1 MSPLSGFSALAM
13 TLHDTSAQQ
22 SSGPGNYARN
32 TVKISAL
39 APLGV
44 LAVTLSLMISGCQP
58 GSYTTAADSALA
70 AQNRPPLV
78 DINWLEQPRDWVGS
92 STATLGEVSIEP
104 IEENPSLSLPT
115 TVASDELSGELDVTI
130 TAADRVLALDMSG
143 SLAATVW
150 ALGLGDRLVGRDIST
165 TFPGVEDLPVVTGSG
180 HAISP
185 ESVLDMRPD
194 LVITDG
200 TIGPL
205 DVVLQLRD
213 AGITVVFV
221 REQPGLDA
229 PAAMARSV
237 AAIFGITDTG
247 EALALRI
254 TSELATVL
262 TTIGD
267 HVPTQREDKLR
278 MVFLYIRGANGIYY
292 LFGQESG
299 AGDLIDGLGGIDIA
313 TEIGW
318 TGLRPMTDEALIAAN
333 PDLILVMSDGLQSV
347 GGPEEL
353 VRLKPAIG
361 LTAAGQ
367 NLRFVDMD
375 DSQVL
380 SFGPRTP
387 AVMDALARAIYDPAG

>member
-1 MSPLSGFSALAM
+1 MSTVPKFSLA
-13 TLHDTSAQQ
+13 SF
-22 SSGPGNYARN
+22 G
-32 TVKISAL
+32 
-39 APLGV
+39 
-44 LAVTLSLMISGCQP
+44 
-58 GSYTTAADSALA
+58 ALA
-70 AQNRPPLV
+70 AVVLALGACQPASHQAPVANPEAAEDRAPLS
-78 DINWLEQPRDWVGS
+78 DIAWLDSPQEWVGP
-92 STATLGEVSIEP
+92 STALLTEVAIDPITDNAEP
-104 IEENPSLSLPT
+104 TLPT
-115 TVASDELSGELDVTI
+115 TVTSDDLSGPRDVTVSR
-130 TAADRVLALDMSG
+130 AERVLALDMSG

-165 TFPGVEDLPVVTGSG
+165 TFPGVEGLPVVTGSG

-185 ESVLDMRPD
+185 EAVLELRPD
-194 LVITDG
+194 LIVTDG

-205 DVVLQLRD
+205 DVVLQLRE

-221 REQPGLDA
+221 REQPGLEA

-237 AAIFGITDTG
+237 ADVFGIPEVGD
-247 EALALRI
+247 ALATRI
-254 TSELATVL
+254 TEELERVL
-262 TTIGD
+262 GTIAD
-267 HVPTQREDKLR
+267 NTPQARDDKLR

-299 AGDLIDGLGGIDIA
+299 AGDLIEGLGGIDIA
-313 TEIGW
+313 TEVGW
-318 TGLRPMTDEALIAAN
+318 TGLRPMTDEALIEAN
-333 PDLILVMSDGLQSV
+333 PDLILVMSDGLESV

-353 VRLKPAIG
+353 VQLKPAIG

-387 AVMDALARAIYDPAG
+387 AIMDALARAIYDPAG